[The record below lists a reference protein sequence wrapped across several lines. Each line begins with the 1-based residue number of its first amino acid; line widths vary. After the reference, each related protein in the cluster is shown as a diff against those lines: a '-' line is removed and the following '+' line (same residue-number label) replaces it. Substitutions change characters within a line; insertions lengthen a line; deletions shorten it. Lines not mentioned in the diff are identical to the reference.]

1 MKSKREKQGQER
13 MKARAEETQRNKK
26 TQTKRDSNISYCCDQ
41 LLDKSPLKGSRINFD
56 SQFERIQFI
65 TAANMVLAR
74 EVKSYWQSGV
84 ESVWSRKSLSYKL
97 YNTPIS
103 VTAHYFL

>member
-1 MKSKREKQGQER
+1 MKSKREKQGQTR
-13 MKARAEETQRNKK
+13 VKSRAEETQRNKK
-26 TQTKRDSNISYCCDQ
+26 TQTKRDSYCCGQ
-41 LLDKSPLKGSRINFD
+41 LLDNSPLKGRRINFD

-65 TAANMVLAR
+65 TAANMALAC

-84 ESVWSRKSLSYKL
+84 ESVWSGKSLSYKL